1 LIQPYP
7 QQAVYFQDEMRF
19 GTRTEL
25 KRRWTPQG
33 HRPKTPVRIGYQFYY
48 LYAAVCPFT
57 GRAFAMLLPQINKE
71 CFGLFVQQFE
81 QHLAE
86 QHLAEQ
92 HLAEQHLAEQHLAE
106 QHLADKQAALL
117 IVDRA
122 SIHQA
127 ALTEGTCITL
137 AQLPTAC
144 PELNPVERFFKQMR
158 AQLANTIFDSLEQAQ
173 QKVTQV
179 FKQITQSTQNMIR
192 LTLFPYI
199 QNTYT

>member
-1 LIQPYP
+1 MIQPYP

-71 CFGLFVQQFE
+71 CFGLFVQQF
-81 QHLAE
+81 
-86 QHLAEQ
+86 
-92 HLAEQHLAEQHLAE
+92 EQHLAE